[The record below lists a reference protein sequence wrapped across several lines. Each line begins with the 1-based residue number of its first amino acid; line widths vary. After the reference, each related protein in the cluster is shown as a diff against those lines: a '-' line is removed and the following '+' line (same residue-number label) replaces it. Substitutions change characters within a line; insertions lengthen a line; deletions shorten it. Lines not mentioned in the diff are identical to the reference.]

1 MISDPRLSELLETI
15 VAVEARN
22 EPVRLAYL
30 AEKLSCSRDRAEKI
44 LEIAFKEGLVEYVDN
59 ALRLTS
65 RGRMQVRR
73 HREEYIH
80 DKYAHK
86 PGFWGRMAR
95 FFEGSVQD
103 WHGHWHRR
111 HGLDETS
118 LRGFYS
124 SIRDLEGRVEE
135 TFSLADLPQGERGVV
150 AFALGGYGLVR
161 RLAEMGLTP
170 GTEVRVVRCAPFHGP
185 IEISV
190 RGVSLALGRGVASKI
205 FLRRTAEGN

>member
-1 MISDPRLSELLETI
+1 MMSDPRLSELLETI
-15 VAVEARN
+15 VTLEARN

-30 AEKLSCSRDRAEKI
+30 ADKLSCSRDYAEKI
-44 LEIAFKEGLVEYVDN
+44 LETALKEGLVEYIDN
-59 ALRLTS
+59 VLRLTG

-111 HGLDETS
+111 HGLDEAS
-118 LRGFYS
+118 LRGFYV

-135 TFSLADLPQGERGVV
+135 TSSLADLPQGEKGVV
-150 AFALGGYGLVR
+150 AFALGGHGLVR

-205 FLRRTAEGN
+205 FVKRAVEGN